1 MLPIFKTLTV
11 SALLL
16 SAAAA
21 MAAEPRTADD
31 IIRQARD
38 RDDGKSFM
46 SQVSLILIDKQGKS
60 RIREFSYLQK
70 DYPDSD
76 KFTMY
81 FAAPSDVRDVAL
93 AVARF
98 PGGDLDR
105 ESAAWGDDFFHFFHL
120 PQLLG

>member
-21 MAAEPRTADD
+21 MAAETRTADD

-46 SQVSLILIDKQGKS
+46 SQVSLILIDKQGNS

-70 DYPDSD
+70 DYPD
-76 KFTMY
+76 KIGR
-81 FAAPSDVRDVAL
+81 AHV
-93 AVARF
+93 
-98 PGGDLDR
+98 
-105 ESAAWGDDFFHFFHL
+105 
-120 PQLLG
+120 

>member
-21 MAAEPRTADD
+21 MAAETRTADD

-46 SQVSLILIDKQGKS
+46 SQVSLILIDKQGNS

-70 DYPDSD
+70 
-76 KFTMY
+76 
-81 FAAPSDVRDVAL
+81 
-93 AVARF
+93 AR
-98 PGGDLDR
+98 R
-105 ESAAWGDDFFHFFHL
+105 SCSV
-120 PQLLG
+120 